1 MKTSLLLDKLATDL
15 MFSIWACCKGQSTSS
30 ISTYQYD
37 CTYWYVLVC
46 TDTYLCGSRSSSS
59 ALSTKDGGPDPHQ
72 AHSQPQEHT
81 SLTVLEALPHGC
93 ATHENLIHNAIT
105 FCLFMTLHTSTF
117 QYGLVNTG
125 MYWYVLVCTCKIR
138 YNQVCTGM
146 CRYVLAQTYLS
157 KPYTGMYQYT

>member
-30 ISTYQYD
+30 ISIYKYELVRTGMYL
-37 CTYWYVLVC
+37 YVLVH
-46 TDTYLCGSRSSSS
+46 TS
-59 ALSTKDGGPDPHQ
+59 GGPDPHQ

-81 SLTVLEALPHGC
+81 SLTVLEALPHRC

-125 MYWYVLVCTCKIR
+125 MYWYVLVCTCMIR
-138 YNQVCTGM
+138 YKLVCTGK
-146 CRYVLAQTYLS
+146 C
-157 KPYTGMYQYT
+157 